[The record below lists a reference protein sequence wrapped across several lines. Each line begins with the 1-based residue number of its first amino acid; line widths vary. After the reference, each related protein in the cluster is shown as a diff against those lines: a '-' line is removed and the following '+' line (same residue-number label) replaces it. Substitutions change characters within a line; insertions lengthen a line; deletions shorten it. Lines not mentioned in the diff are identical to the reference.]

1 MEKITLT
8 NLMKTEDVLYS
19 VNEER
24 NANWIGRILRRNCLL
39 KQFIEGEIICV
50 LVFTVCI
57 LFCMC
62 MGVFVRCG
70 CICNVCT
77 VF

>member
-1 MEKITLT
+1 MFCGFMSIHIG
-8 NLMKTEDVLYS
+8 VL
-19 VNEER
+19 
-24 NANWIGRILRRNCLL
+24 
-39 KQFIEGEIICV
+39 ICV

-70 CICNVCT
+70 CICKVWM
-77 VF
+77 FL

>member
-1 MEKITLT
+1 
-8 NLMKTEDVLYS
+8 V
-19 VNEER
+19 
-24 NANWIGRILRRNCLL
+24 
-39 KQFIEGEIICV
+39 CV

-70 CICNVCT
+70 CSCKVWMFLLGVDVFVMCVWCSNVCICI
-77 VF
+77 